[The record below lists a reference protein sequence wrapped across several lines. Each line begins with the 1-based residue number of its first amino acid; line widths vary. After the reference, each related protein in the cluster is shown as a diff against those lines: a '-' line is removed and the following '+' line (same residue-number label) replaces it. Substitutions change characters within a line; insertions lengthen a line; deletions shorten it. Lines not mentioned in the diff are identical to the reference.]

1 MNRRMMIDFSY
12 LILLAASFGAVL
24 VLGVIVAAVI
34 FHTDSLHVDILV
46 DRYNAGVIMGEIFLR
61 FSYAIYFLAICVA
74 LYETA
79 KYKTGQR
86 DKIAIISSFFVVS
99 TSLMF
104 SAVYV
109 PKILELQSMGREAT
123 GSDTFE
129 ALHMGS
135 EMDFKILALA
145 LLVLFV
151 RRLLLL
157 RLK

>member
-1 MNRRMMIDFSY
+1 MNKRMIIDFSY
-12 LILLAASFGAVL
+12 LITLAALFGSVM
-24 VLGVIVAAVI
+24 VLGAIVAAVV
-34 FHTDSLHVDILV
+34 FHTDGLHVDILI
-46 DRYNAGVIMGEIFLR
+46 DRYNSGVIMGEIFLR
-61 FSYAIYFLAICVA
+61 FSYVVYFLVLFVT
-74 LYETA
+74 LYEAA

-86 DKIAIISSFFVVS
+86 DKIALISSFFVVS
-99 TSLMF
+99 TALMF

-123 GSDTFE
+123 RSDTFE
-129 ALHMGS
+129 ALHVGS
-135 EMDFKILALA
+135 EIDFKILAAA